1 MSRSRLPA
9 LSFKPGFEFLHVGMG
24 IAKAGGF
31 AEANAVDEAGM
42 IQRIADD
49 GVSFI
54 QQCFEEAGIGI
65 KT

>member
-9 LSFKPGFEFLHVGMG
+9 LSFKSGFQFLHVGMG
-24 IAKAGGF
+24 VAEAGRF

-49 GVSFI
+49 GVAFI
-54 QQCFEEAGIGI
+54 QQRFEEAGIGV